1 MPKYPL
7 DEFDSIVPS
16 GRKGA
21 HRRQSS
27 GMSQTAAISLIA
39 VLAVVAVVLVIG
51 AVRIIGS
58 SAVDPEEQVAGPGNS
73 ETATPEPSET
83 SVNVKEH
90 SGTVQVLNASG
101 VTGAEET
108 IAKKIEGAGWSDV
121 KTEPGRSASSVSVVF
136 YADGFEDEAQELA
149 EVVGAEEVE
158 ASPNYSTDITLLLN
172 SDIAKNLESDE
183 SSDEANSEADSET
196 DAVEEEAG
204 ASE

>member
-58 SAVDPEEQVAGPGNS
+58 SATDPEEQVAAPGS
-73 ETATPEPSET
+73 GETATPEPSET
-83 SVNVKEH
+83 SVNVKER
-90 SGTVQVLNASG
+90 SSTVQVLNASG
-101 VTGAEET
+101 VAGAEET
-108 IAKKIEGAGWSDV
+108 VAQQIEDAGWSDV
-121 KTEPGRSASSVSVVF
+121 KTEPGRSSSSTSVVY

-149 EVVGAEEVE
+149 DVIGAEQVE
-158 ASPNYSTDITLLLN
+158 ASPKYSTDLTVLLN
-172 SDIAKNLESDE
+172 SDIAKNLASDE
-183 SSDEANSEADSET
+183 PSDEATDGAD
-196 DAVEEEAG
+196 EEAQ
-204 ASE
+204 

>member
-1 MPKYPL
+1 MTKYPP

-83 SVNVKEH
+83 SVNVKER

-101 VTGAEET
+101 VTGADKT
-108 IAKKIEGAGWSDV
+108 VAKKIEDAGWSDV
-121 KTEPGRSASSVSVVF
+121 KTELGRSSSSTSVVY
-136 YADGFEDEAQELA
+136 YADGFKDEAQDLA
-149 EVVGAEEVE
+149 EVVGAEDVKSS
-158 ASPNYSTDITLLLN
+158 AKYSTDITLLLN
-172 SDIAKNLESDE
+172 SDIAKGLASDE
-183 SSDEANSEADSET
+183 PSAEATDEVSEISEEVGADE
-196 DAVEEEAG
+196 
-204 ASE
+204 

>member
-1 MPKYPL
+1 MTKYPP

-27 GMSQTAAISLIA
+27 GMSHTAAISLIA

-58 SAVDPEEQVAGPGNS
+58 SATDPEEQVAAPGNG

-83 SVNVKEH
+83 SVNVKER
-90 SGTVQVLNASG
+90 SSTVQVLNASG
-101 VTGAEET
+101 VAGAEET
-108 IAKKIEGAGWSDV
+108 VAQQIEDAGWSDV
-121 KTEPGRSASSVSVVF
+121 KTEPGRSSSSTSVVY

-149 EVVGAEEVE
+149 DVIGAEQVE
-158 ASPNYSTDITLLLN
+158 ASPKYSTDLTVLLN
-172 SDIAKNLESDE
+172 SDIAKNLASDE
-183 SSDEANSEADSET
+183 PSDEATDGAD
-196 DAVEEEAG
+196 EEAQ
-204 ASE
+204 